1 MKGFKIQQG
10 YSLKR
15 KVQTQAKVEAKL
27 KDAAKMYEKQFLRE
41 MVKAMRSTVKH
52 SEMSKPGY
60 AEKIYQ
66 NQLDNQYAENWG
78 ETGGIGLSKLI
89 FEQIK
94 SRHFKDKNL
103 QKPSGPIPINQQKFL
118 KNDLKPGKLIPVK
131 QNDTDKDLSF
141 IFDTKN
147 LENKQATSPWSG
159 TIKNIFNQE
168 NQKVIEIEH
177 DINLSSI
184 ISFDGEVHKGLKP
197 GARVEQGMPVG
208 DMSNLNKPL
217 YWKLFS

>member
-41 MVKAMRSTVKH
+41 MVKAMRSTVNY

-118 KNDLKPGKLIPVK
+118 KDDSKSEKLIPVK
-131 QNDTDKDLSF
+131 QSDSDKDLSF
-141 IFDTKN
+141 IFDTKAF
-147 LENKQATSPWSG
+147 ENKQATAPWAG

-177 DINLSSI
+177 DMKLSSI
-184 ISFDGEVHKGLKP
+184 ISFDGEVEKDLKP
-197 GARVEQGMPVG
+197 GARVEQGVPIG
-208 DMSNLNKPL
+208 NISKLNKPL
-217 YWKLFS
+217 YWKLLS